1 MNKRSYWDIFC
12 KVIDNFGDIGVCW
25 RLCTDL
31 ASRGYSIRLWVDDA
45 SALKWMAPEACEGV
59 KLIDWSQP
67 TSIESILQLISQQAM
82 PSVIVEAFGC
92 EPEPRYLDLL
102 QAKCQANPA
111 INSPFWINLEYL
123 SAEKYVEKCHGLS
136 SPTQQYPL
144 LSQRKYFYYPGY
156 TVLTGGLLRNPQ
168 ELQQLEKLNQQEWLN
183 SQNIP
188 VPAHQEHIF
197 VSLFCYKNAPLDS
210 LLDFLTQRTYPS
222 TLLVTDCVGA
232 ISLKHTVENHYSK
245 AMGLLHIQYLPRLS
259 QKDYSCLLH
268 CCDLNVVRG
277 EDSATQ
283 ALWAKAPFIWQLYP
297 QEDAYQLEKLTAF
310 LNSFNLPTTIAKW
323 FYDLNGASQKPL
335 DNPNLSEWG
344 EYFDQIR
351 ASLLAQND
359 LTSQLLQFIDTT
371 SQAKSFK
378 KA

>member
-1 MNKRSYWDIFC
+1 M
-12 KVIDNFGDIGVCW
+12 
-25 RLCTDL
+25 
-31 ASRGYSIRLWVDDA
+31 
-45 SALKWMAPEACEGV
+45 
-59 KLIDWSQP
+59 
-67 TSIESILQLISQQAM
+67 
-82 PSVIVEAFGC
+82 
-92 EPEPRYLDLL
+92 
-102 QAKCQANPA
+102 
-111 INSPFWINLEYL
+111 
-123 SAEKYVEKCHGLS
+123 
-136 SPTQQYPL
+136 
-144 LSQRKYFYYPGY
+144 
-156 TVLTGGLLRNPQ
+156 
-168 ELQQLEKLNQQEWLN
+168 
-183 SQNIP
+183 
-188 VPAHQEHIF
+188 
-197 VSLFCYKNAPLDS
+197 
-210 LLDFLTQRTYPS
+210 
-222 TLLVTDCVGA
+222 
-232 ISLKHTVENHYSK
+232 
-245 AMGLLHIQYLPRLS
+245 
-259 QKDYSCLLH
+259 
-268 CCDLNVVRG
+268 VRG

>member
-12 KVIDNFGDIGVCW
+12 KVIDNYGDIGVCW

-31 ASRGYSIRLWVDDA
+31 ASRGYSIRLWVDDI
-45 SALKWMAPEACEGV
+45 SALKWMAPEGCEGV
-59 KLIDWSQP
+59 ELIDWGQP
-67 TSIESILQLISQQAM
+67 ASSESILQLISQQAM
-82 PSVIVEAFGC
+82 PSVIVETFGC

-102 QAKCQANPA
+102 QAKCQANQEVS
-111 INSPFWINLEYL
+111 SPVWINLEYL
-123 SAEKYVEKCHGLS
+123 SAEKYVEKCHGLT

-144 LSQRKYFYYPGY
+144 LSQKKYFYYPGY
-156 TVLTGGLLRNPQ
+156 TDLTGGLLRNPQ
-168 ELQQLEKLNQQEWLN
+168 ELQQLKNFNQQVWLN

-188 VPAHQEHIF
+188 TPAHPEHIF
-197 VSLFCYKNAPLDS
+197 VSVFCYQNAPLDS
-210 LLDFLTQRTYPS
+210 LLDYLTERPYPS
-222 TLLVTDCVGA
+222 TLLVTECVGA
-232 ISLKHTVENHYSK
+232 VTLQNLVENHYSK
-245 AMGLLHIQYLPRLS
+245 SMGLLNIQYLPRMS

-297 QEDAYQLEKLTAF
+297 QEDAYQLEKLNAF
-310 LNSFNLPTTIAKW
+310 LTIFNIPTTIAKW
-323 FYDLNGASQKPL
+323 FYDWNGASQKPL
-335 DNPNLSEWG
+335 EPPNLLEWRQHFNKMRYG
-344 EYFDQIR
+344 
-351 ASLLAQND
+351 LLLQND

-371 SQAKSFK
+371 SQAKGFK